1 MIITMTLMFKE
12 KDYDNENDVAI
23 MVDQNQLKPDKTS
36 PKWKKMPLFQPI
48 LMRFP
53 TCS

>member
-23 MVDQNQLKPDKTS
+23 VVDQNQLKPDKTS
-36 PKWKKMPLFQPI
+36 PKWKKMPLF
-48 LMRFP
+48 
-53 TCS
+53 